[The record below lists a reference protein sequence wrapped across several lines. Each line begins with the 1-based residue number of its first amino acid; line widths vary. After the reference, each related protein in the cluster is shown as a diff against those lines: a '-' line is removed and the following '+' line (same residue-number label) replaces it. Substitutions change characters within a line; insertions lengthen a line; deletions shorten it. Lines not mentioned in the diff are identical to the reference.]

1 MNWWKHLRTINTHK
15 KIVRELCFKLGLYKQ
30 GLLHDLSKYSPSEF
44 LVGVKYY
51 QGYRSPNNKER
62 ETIGYSSAWLHHKGR
77 NKHHYEYWV
86 DYGLNGEKTLVGI
99 EMPLKYV
106 AEMLAD
112 RIAASKNYEKEK
124 YTDES
129 PLKYYEK
136 GKDNKIMHDETAKLL
151 HSWLVMLSDQGEEAT
166 LSYVKGLL
174 KEEKKKKKRKKEKSA
189 QKY

>member
-1 MNWWKHLRTINTHK
+1 MNWWKHLKTINAHK
-15 KIVRELCFKLGLYKQ
+15 RLVRKLCFKLGLYKQ
-30 GLLHDLSKYSPSEF
+30 GIFHDLSKYLPAEF

-62 ETIGYSSAWLHHKGR
+62 EEIGYSSAWLHHKGR

-124 YTDES
+124 YTNES
-129 PLKYYEK
+129 SLRYFEK
-136 GKDNKIMHDETAKLL
+136 GMDNKVMHPETSKLL
-151 HSWLVMLSDQGEEAT
+151 HGWLIMLAKEGEEAT
-166 LSYVKGLL
+166 LAYVKGLL
-174 KEEKKKKKRKKEKSA
+174 QEEKKKKCNTK
-189 QKY
+189 

>member
-1 MNWWKHLRTINTHK
+1 MKWWKHLRTINAHK
-15 KIVRELCFKLGLYKQ
+15 KMVRKLCFKLGLYKQ
-30 GLLHDLSKYSPSEF
+30 GLLHDLSKYSPAEF
-44 LVGVKYY
+44 LVGAKYY
-51 QGYRSPNNKER
+51 QGFRSPNNKER

-86 DYGLNGEKTLVGI
+86 DYGTKGEKTLVGVQ
-99 EMPLKYV
+99 MPLKYT

-136 GKDNKIMHDETAKLL
+136 GKDNKIMHKETDRLL
-151 HSWLVMLSDQGEEAT
+151 HEWLVMLAGQGEDAT
-166 LSYVKGLL
+166 LAYVKGIL
-174 KEEKKKKKRKKEKSA
+174 KEEKERKKKNSRNSA
-189 QKY
+189 E